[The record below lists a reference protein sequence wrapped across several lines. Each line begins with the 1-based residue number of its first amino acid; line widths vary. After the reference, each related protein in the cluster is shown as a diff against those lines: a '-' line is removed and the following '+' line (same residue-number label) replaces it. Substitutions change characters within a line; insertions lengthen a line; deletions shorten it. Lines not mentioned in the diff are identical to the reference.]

1 MSSIKLKH
9 SGGNSVIIAA
19 PASNPASDRTLTLPS
34 NADGT
39 VLTTTNPK
47 AGNIIQVVATNVT
60 ASSSVSVPNA
70 GLADTPA
77 TVTITSEA
85 ANSKFLISGAISGE
99 GTSIED
105 HSIAF
110 VLRRVIGGSGSSI
123 NVGASASNRIQVSF
137 MSNQG
142 YFNDDQSSTPSTN
155 ILSPYL
161 DSPSQAAG
169 TAITYKIDITGTGD
183 SGTYYFGRTV
193 SYSDDAGHELLP
205 NYITVMEIAV

>member
-1 MSSIKLKH
+1 MSSLKLLH
-9 SGGNSVIIAA
+9 SGGNGVIISA
-19 PASNPASDRTLTLPS
+19 PSSNPASNRTITVPG
-34 NADGT
+34 NADGEM
-39 VLTTTNPK
+39 LPTTNPK
-47 AGNIIQVVATNVT
+47 TGNILQVVATNVT

-99 GTSIED
+99 GTSMED

-193 SYSDDAGHELLP
+193 SYSDDASHELLP
-205 NYITVMEIAV
+205 NYITVMEVAV

>member
-1 MSSIKLKH
+1 MSSLKLLH
-9 SGGNSVIIAA
+9 SGGNGVIISA
-19 PASNPASDRTLTLPS
+19 PSSNPASNRTITVPG
-34 NADGT
+34 NADGEM
-39 VLTTTNPK
+39 LTTTNPK
-47 AGNIIQVVATNVT
+47 TGNIIQVVATNVT

-193 SYSDDAGHELLP
+193 SYSDDASHELLP
-205 NYITVMEIAV
+205 NYITVMEVAV